1 MSMKREVRFAG
12 IELRASGD
20 GKMVIQGRPAVYN
33 SLSKDLGGFRE
44 VLVPGCFDES
54 LDDPE
59 IYCAWNHDNSQILG
73 RVEAGTLQ
81 LNSDSIGLTM
91 RCELPN
97 SPLGQNV
104 YQSVKRGDVSK
115 MSFGMFVDQDA
126 WDIATDERGQ
136 RYERR
141 SVKQARIFEC
151 SPVTSPAYD
160 ASSVSARS
168 LFPDGQPERIVT
180 PPAVAEVSADVLRWM
195 KAKLELAKRQ

>member
-1 MSMKREVRFAG
+1 MSMKREIRFAG
-12 IELRASGD
+12 AELRASGNLT
-20 GKMVIQGRPAVYN
+20 ITGRPAMYN

-44 VLVPGCFDES
+44 VLMPGCFDES
-54 LDDPE
+54 LSDPE
-59 IYCAWNHDNSQILG
+59 IYCAWQHDSAQILG

-81 LNSDSIGLTM
+81 LSSDNIGLTM

-104 YQSVKRGDVSK
+104 YQSIKRGDVSK
-115 MSFGMFVDQDA
+115 MSFGMFVGEDS

-151 SPVTSPAYD
+151 SPVTTPAYD
-160 ASSVSARS
+160 SSSVSARS

-180 PPAVAEVSADVLRWM
+180 PPAVSEVSEDVVRWM
-195 KAKLELAKRQ
+195 TAKLELAKRK

>member
-1 MSMKREVRFAG
+1 MSMKREMRYAG
-12 IELRASGD
+12 VELRASG
-20 GKMVIQGRPAVYN
+20 GMTIVGRPAMYN

-44 VLVPGCFDES
+44 VLLPGCFDQS

-73 RVEAGTLQ
+73 RISAGTLQ
-81 LNSDSIGLTM
+81 LDSDSVGLTM

-104 YQSVKRGDVSK
+104 YQSIKRGDVSK
-115 MSFGMFVDQDA
+115 MSFGMFVGEDS

-141 SVKQARIFEC
+141 SVKRARIFEC

-160 ASSVSARS
+160 SSSVSARS
-168 LFPDGQPERIVT
+168 LFPDGPIERSKPSPVT
-180 PPAVAEVSADVLRWM
+180 EVSDRDLALMR
-195 KAKLELAKRQ
+195 ARLELAKRR